1 VLGTVLGTARMSSK
15 TMTVTTRPMVDDD
28 DAMLLFELYAC
39 EHSEELSR
47 SGWKT
52 PQQRSFFRWQAQ
64 VQEQHICRRHQH
76 LDRRTIC
83 INGFSAG
90 RILVDRPT
98 DCYRIVDLSILP
110 TFRNKGI
117 GTMVLSAILT
127 EAADAGVPV
136 EFELGVES
144 PAIKLCRRFGFVEV
158 EDRGD
163 RVLMRW
169 MPAGVPEPRFNVVG
183 LN

>member
-1 VLGTVLGTARMSSK
+1 MSTQVLS
-15 TMTVTTRPMVDDD
+15 VTTRPMVDED

-39 EHSEELSR
+39 AHSEELSR

-52 PQQRSFFRWQAQ
+52 PQQRSFFRQQAQ
-64 VQEQHICRRHQH
+64 VQEQHYCRRHPH
-76 LDRRTIC
+76 LERRAIC
-83 INGFSAG
+83 VNGFSAG
-90 RILVDRPT
+90 RILVDRPD

-110 TFRNKGI
+110 SFRSRGI
-117 GTMVLSAILT
+117 GSLVISDLLT

-136 EFELGVES
+136 EFELDPTN
-144 PAIKLCRRFGFVEV
+144 PAVKLCRRFGFGTV

-169 MPAGVPEPRFNVVG
+169 SPVGVPEQRLNVVAV
-183 LN
+183 N